1 MAVLWFGGIVLYSVG
16 AGKMGRFGLAIG
28 WPAYMAAIVITA
40 GIVGVLTSE
49 WKGAPRRAF
58 GLQTTG
64 MLLLLLSI
72 LLLAR
77 SSGRM

>member
-1 MAVLWFGGIVLYSVG
+1 
-16 AGKMGRFGLAIG
+16 
-28 WPAYMAAIVITA
+28 MAAIVVTA
-40 GIVGVLTSE
+40 GIVGVLTGE

-77 SSGRM
+77 SSGWM